1 MRPLEINL
9 LIIAL
14 AFLSATGLRLN
25 RNWHRSFAVMVIIAA
40 ILQLWLEGGRWQI
53 LPLYIL
59 ALVAAR
65 KIARPSRMRLRY
77 LLPALALTLLG
88 GLLSWSLPVMETPA
102 YPELLPIGIQHL
114 ELTDSSRKQTT
125 KGTEKSRRL
134 MISIWYPA
142 AANSLAQRTPYL
154 PHFAQ
159 LQDEYANKLD
169 WPAWLISH
177 LRLGKGQ
184 ARIESQ
190 AAQGSFP
197 LLIYS
202 HGLYRNRFEAVTRM
216 ELLAAHGYVVVAVD
230 HPLGADF
237 VLFPDGEIVRFESNR
252 KATDTLEDID
262 KKRLAR
268 IATWKDDLHLVL
280 NQIRAGMPELIPGEI
295 IDMNRI
301 AALGYSNGGSTALAL
316 AAEDASIDA
325 VINLDGT
332 PRGAVTKVGLEVPVL
347 MLESELQARTDEQL
361 ARWGI
366 SRETYEAPR
375 KLLSERMRKIVSG
388 NCEPAYQFRI
398 IGTRHSNFTDAP
410 LISPWSSELG
420 IGGPIDSRRA
430 AKIID
435 ELVVNF
441 LALTIKDEKAK
452 PLSRMTEQY
461 PELEQLARDNCDRRT
476 L

>member
-1 MRPLEINL
+1 MRPLEISL

-14 AFLSATGLRLN
+14 AFLCAAGLRLN
-25 RNWHRSFAVMVIIAA
+25 RNLHRSFAVLMVIAA

-59 ALVAAR
+59 TPLAGWQ
-65 KIARPSRMRLRY
+65 IARPSRMRIRY
-77 LLPALALTLLG
+77 LLPAFALPLLG

-114 ELTDSSRKQTT
+114 ELTDTSRTQTANGAT
-125 KGTEKSRRL
+125 ISRRL
-134 MISIWYPA
+134 MISVWYPA
-142 AANSLAQRTPYL
+142 VANSLAPRTPYL
-154 PHFAQ
+154 PHFTQ
-159 LQDEYANKLD
+159 LQDEYADKLD
-169 WPAWLISH
+169 WPSWMISY
-177 LRLGKGQ
+177 LRLGNGQ
-184 ARIESQ
+184 ARIESK

-230 HPLGADF
+230 HPRGADF
-237 VLFPDGEIVRFESNR
+237 VLFPDGEIVRFESSR
-252 KATDTLEDID
+252 KVTDTLKDID
-262 KKRLAR
+262 RKRLAR
-268 IATWKDDLHLVL
+268 IATWKADLHFVV
-280 NQIRAGMPELIPGEI
+280 NQLRADMPELIPGEI

-301 AALGYSNGGSTALAL
+301 AALGYSNGGSTTLTL

-332 PRGAVTKVGLEVPVL
+332 PRGVVTETGLDIPVL
-347 MLESELQARTDEQL
+347 MLESELQPRTDEQL

-366 SRETYEAPR
+366 SRETYEAPK

-388 NCEPAYQFRI
+388 NCETAYQFRI

-430 AKIID
+430 TRIID

-441 LALTIKDEKAK
+441 LALTIKNEKMK
-452 PLSRMTEQY
+452 PLIRMTEQY

-476 L
+476 R